1 MDEQTQVALA
11 AELTQIAYSV
21 VGEFDLSAPDLTAGS
36 VAAAL
41 RTAQGHTYTGICL
54 DLSCGIGFCAEHSA
68 VAEMLKA
75 RETRIEMV
83 VAVGANRI
91 LSPCGRC
98 RELMAQVDRGNLAT
112 LVVMPGERI
121 ATLRELLP
129 EHWMWDRQTG

>member
-1 MDEQTQVALA
+1 MDTETQAALA
-11 AELTQIAYSV
+11 AELTQIAYAV
-21 VGEFDLSAPDLTAGS
+21 VGEFDLSAPGLTAGS

-75 RETRIEMV
+75 RETRIAMV
-83 VAVGANRI
+83 VAVGDKAI

-98 RELMAQVDRGNLAT
+98 REMMAQVDQGNLAT
-112 LVVMPGERI
+112 LVVMPGGRI
-121 ATLRELLP
+121 TTLRELLP
-129 EHWMWDRQTG
+129 EHWMWDRPIG

>member
-1 MDEQTQVALA
+1 MDKQSQAALA

-21 VGEFDLSAPDLTAGS
+21 VGEFDLSAPGLSAGS

-68 VAEMLKA
+68 MAEMLKA

-83 VAVGANRI
+83 VAVGRTRI

-98 RELMAQVDRGNLAT
+98 REMMAQVDQGNLAT
-112 LVVMPGERI
+112 QVVMPGGRVV
-121 ATLRELLP
+121 TLRELLP
-129 EHWMWDRQTG
+129 DHWMWDREIG